1 MGKAVVIC
9 SHPLAAQAGQRVLQD
24 GGNAVDAAVA
34 TALAITVVDPPNC
47 TLTGYGGYMTVQKV
61 HDDRAMVVDFNTT
74 VPRHLSVDALTAAP
88 RLQGFLCGAPSV
100 SVPGVPAGLAAAHR
114 EFGTRSFSSLA
125 TSAIAFAEEG
135 FEVGRNL
142 HKALAWV
149 APHLAQTNAAWRAV
163 FAPTGTVLLQGDR
176 LVQSDLA
183 KTLRAY
189 ADAPMEFYTG
199 PIGQQLVQATQQE
212 GGLLSM
218 EDMKAMQALVIPAD
232 HAGVA
237 GLEVQGPPAEHS
249 GFGILKHALAQL
261 ADTTPATRDV
271 AAYVA
276 ALQQAWS
283 WRAALVQMPS
293 APVQHTNHF
302 CVVDGQGMM
311 VACTFTLGPLWFGSL
326 QMLQGTG
333 LVLNCGLNLIR
344 QRRSNGEYLAVNN
357 LTPVIAQDAQQRRYV
372 AGTPGG
378 TRIPAVVMRL
388 LVETA
393 LSGQSLQQAMDLPRI
408 AVRPDGTPEFEAMLD
423 YSGAFETLGAEDFYG
438 PASIVRRDRDGT
450 LEIGQDPRF
459 DTGVAWA

>member
-1 MGKAVVIC
+1 VVKAVVIC
-9 SHPLAAQAGQRVLQD
+9 SHPLAAEAGQHVLQN

-47 TLTGYGGYMTVQKV
+47 TLTGYGGYMIVQNAQ
-61 HDDRAMVVDFNTT
+61 DDHAMVVDFNTS
-74 VPRHLSVDALTAAP
+74 VPRKFSVEALSDAP
-88 RLQGFLCGAPSV
+88 RLHGFLCGASSV
-100 SVPGVPAGLAAAHR
+100 SVPGVPAGLASAHR
-114 EFGTRSFSSLA
+114 EFGTQSLSSLA

-142 HKALAWV
+142 KTALAWA

-163 FAPTGTVLLQGDR
+163 FAPKGTVLKQGDR

-183 KTLRAY
+183 KTLRMY
-189 ADAPMEFYTG
+189 SDSPTEFYTG
-199 PIGQQLVQATQQE
+199 SIGQQLVQATQQE
-212 GGLLSM
+212 GGLISM
-218 EDMKAMQALVIPAD
+218 EDMTDMKAVVIPAD
-232 HAGVA
+232 RCSVA
-237 GLEVQGPPAEHS
+237 GLDVQGPPAEYS

-261 ADTTPATRDV
+261 ADTTPASRD
-271 AAYVA
+271 ATTYVT
-276 ALQQAWS
+276 ALQQAWT
-283 WRAALVQMPS
+283 WRGALVQTPY

-302 CVVDGQGMM
+302 CVVDTRGMM
-311 VACTFTLGPLWFGSL
+311 VACTLTLGPLWFGSL

-344 QRRSNGEYLAVNN
+344 QRRSTGEYVAVNN
-357 LTPVIAQDAQQRRYV
+357 LTPVAARDAQQRRYV
-372 AGTPGG
+372 AGAPGG

-408 AVRPDGTPEFEAMLD
+408 AVRPDGTPEFEALLA
-423 YSGAFETLGAEDFYG
+423 YSGTFEILGAEDFYG
-438 PASIVRRDRDGT
+438 PASIVRRDGDGT

-459 DTGVAWA
+459 DMGVAWA